1 LPKRTNAG
9 NPGDWLDFAD
19 ADLSAVRLLVEQ
31 QIAFNV
37 CRSKLAESLEK
48 LLKADLIRH
57 GWTLR
62 KIHDLQTL
70 LDDLAGFDAE
80 QVSQIQ
86 PLVDELA
93 EAYTQ
98 TRYPGFDLADD
109 NWPRLQELLL
119 QVQKYRQQV
128 ANTLN
133 TVH

>member
-9 NPGDWLDFAD
+9 NPCDWLEFAD

-37 CRSKLAESLEK
+37 CRSKLAEALEK

-57 GWTLR
+57 GWSLR
-62 KIHDLQTL
+62 KIHDLQAL
-70 LDDLAGFDAE
+70 LDDLTGFDAKRA
-80 QVSQIQ
+80 SQIQ
-86 PLVDELA
+86 PLVDELS

-109 NWPRLQELLL
+109 DWPRLQEL
-119 QVQKYRQQV
+119 QRMVQEYRQQV
-128 ANTLN
+128 R
-133 TVH
+133 